1 MDNHQSKSRI
11 MVDSE
16 PPDKR
21 ARTDYSLCLVCQIDN
36 GDKLVDTTYTTF
48 KDTTYDSLLETIHK
62 RAALGHQEYV
72 IIKKRLHNVTSEIL
86 KHEEASWHSACL
98 ERTIQNSKR
107 DYKKAETQIHGQARK
122 RGRPRGS
129 LNYVFPRYTNPLNES
144 ESPNEENAGTENQTS
159 QDENNAVEQSGMY
172 LSRSEDVGHEN
183 NLKWKAAKYPK
194 YADADKRLATYHGWP
209 LAEPN
214 PNTLCVAGF
223 FFTGHDFDCV
233 RCFCCGIGLKDFS
246 DTDNPLLEH
255 AKHSS
260 NCPYII
266 DYFGSRSALEAYK
279 QRFATQDPEEIR
291 RSQRELYE
299 RQQGRPVTIYRAKH
313 ERFRTLESRLETFT
327 HWPQHLSQRPKELA
341 DAGMYYTGVDD
352 HCRCFACDGGLRNW
366 EPGDDPWIEHC
377 RWFPACP
384 YARAVKGDEFINLV
398 QHSADQAVEENRR
411 DEVNIAIGALTIDDS
426 NIQRIVEKNRTL
438 LIQDMGFPLNDVK
451 TAVLE
456 LVQQAI
462 TDPDIEDIITRLG
475 VINERRPLDVLFQRT
490 APLEPETVLKE
501 NKLLKGLLLVS
512 TLHPSQIL
520 LGLHT
525 TQR

>member
-1 MDNHQSKSRI
+1 

-299 RQQGRPVTIYRAKH
+299 RQQG
-313 ERFRTLESRLETFT
+313 
-327 HWPQHLSQRPKELA
+327 
-341 DAGMYYTGVDD
+341 VDD
-352 HCRCFACDGGLRNW
+352 TCRCFACDGGLRNW

-384 YARAVKGDEFINLV
+384 YARAVKGDEFISIV
-398 QHSADQAVEENRR
+398 QHSADQALKENRR
-411 DEVNIAIGALTIDDS
+411 DEISDALAAL
-426 NIQRIVEKNRTL
+426 IQRIIDRFRSM
-438 LIQDMGFPLNDVK
+438 LIQDMGFPINDVI